1 MIDARGG
8 YNLQVYGGDGDD
20 TILLTPNGG
29 YAQHGTYF
37 GVSGGAGDDLIIVEA
52 ATENT
57 VMDPLKLTGGEGQ
70 DDFELTFDET
80 IETTRT
86 YEDYDDEDYSVEKTV
101 THAVRISYF
110 QPGSET
116 VQLNLELDDP
126 SYEVA
131 SATLTERYYSITS
144 PSGSE
149 EREVTELLIRYESP
163 TEDPREI
170 IVEIDALGVT
180 WDDITFVG
188 DNVPSVLVPV

>member
-1 MIDARGG
+1 MAF
-8 YNLQVYGGDGDD
+8 LAVQ
-20 TILLTPNGG
+20 
-29 YAQHGTYF
+29 AH
-37 GVSGGAGDDLIIVEA
+37 DLIIVEA

-101 THAVRISYF
+101 THAVRISDF

-131 SATLTERYYSITS
+131 SATLTDRYYSITS